1 MQIRLFTGI
10 VKNRRIFAEK
20 KLFFN
25 KNEKTSQL
33 FLKLT
38 ITIFC
43 GLEKSICYPIDF
55 HKILQE
61 CSKIYTL
68 TVGLPIGY
76 FIVLGPRTKYLVIE
90 VQADFQKS
98 VHWAILQV
106 SPFFLFQTPVL
117 SLNLHKSYFFK

>member
-1 MQIRLFTGI
+1 MTLTFNYVSERSRSNVKQKAKFHFTP
-10 VKNRRIFAEK
+10 
-20 KLFFN
+20 
-25 KNEKTSQL
+25 
-33 FLKLT
+33 
-38 ITIFC
+38 IFC

-68 TVGLPIGY
+68 TVPIGY
-76 FIVLGPRTKYLVIE
+76 FIVQDPRAKYLVIE

-106 SPFFLFQTPVL
+106 SPFFLFQTLVL
-117 SLNLHKSYFFK
+117 SLNHHKSYKYNSFLERP